1 VPDRSILPRDVP
13 AAQDHRSMTSTLD
26 RQAAL
31 DATRA
36 ACLDAWALLV
46 PVVCAGCGSPD
57 RGLCDRCRTRLCAPD
72 EPGGD
77 ARVRWSCPDGTPGLA
92 ARRYDALVGA
102 VLLAYKED
110 ARVGLVR
117 PLAAA
122 LEPAFR
128 LAMAEAARGT
138 DVVAPE
144 IATVPARRRAARER
158 GFHPVERIVRRLGAR
173 PHRPLRW
180 VREPADQRDFGRVER
195 FANLDGA
202 LVAREPLDG
211 RRFLLVEDVVTTGAT
226 VSEAI
231 RAVHAAGGVVAGV
244 VALARVDG

>member
-1 VPDRSILPRDVP
+1 
-13 AAQDHRSMTSTLD
+13 MTFTFD
-26 RQAAL
+26 RQAAVV
-31 DATRA
+31 ATRA
-36 ACLDAWALLV
+36 ACLDAWSLLV

-57 RGLCDRCRTRLCAPD
+57 RGLCDPCRTRLCAPGG
-72 EPGGD
+72 PGSD
-77 ARVRWSCPDGTPGLA
+77 AGVRWSCPGGIPGLA

-128 LAMAEAARGT
+128 LAMVEAARASDG
-138 DVVAPE
+138 VAPE
-144 IATVPARRRAARER
+144 IATIPARRRAARER

-173 PHRPLRW
+173 PRRPLRW
-180 VREPADQRDFGRVER
+180 AREPADQRDFGRAER
-195 FANLDGA
+195 FANLEGA
-202 LVAREPLDG
+202 LVARETLAD

-226 VSEAI
+226 VAEAV